1 MKKPVDTALLAV
13 VMGVMLVAP
22 PLILLFNKPAS
33 VFGVPLPVL
42 YLFGVWLTLVLIAC
56 LLSGRLPAED
66 D

>member
-33 VFGVPLPVL
+33 AFGVPLPVL
-42 YLFGVWLTLVLIAC
+42 YLFGVWLTLVVIAR
-56 LLSGRLPAED
+56 LLSRRLPPEED
-66 D
+66 